1 MSDRRPGSNA
11 THPWRAR
18 RAVGLRAG
26 VGGQETNKARV
37 VDLDLAYLGTGPD
50 PWGGPRAAFR
60 ATVELPREDFA
71 MNYNQVVQ
79 AGMAAIGTTLRVG
92 IDLQA
97 VQGEQLPPLA

>member
-1 MSDRRPGSNA
+1 
-11 THPWRAR
+11 
-18 RAVGLRAG
+18 
-26 VGGQETNKARV
+26 
-37 VDLDLAYLGTGPD
+37 
-50 PWGGPRAAFR
+50 
-60 ATVELPREDFA
+60 

>member
-1 MSDRRPGSNA
+1 
-11 THPWRAR
+11 
-18 RAVGLRAG
+18 
-26 VGGQETNKARV
+26 
-37 VDLDLAYLGTGPD
+37 
-50 PWGGPRAAFR
+50 
-60 ATVELPREDFA
+60 VELPREDFA